1 MKKVKIFDDLNI
13 LVKLR
18 ADVYTCDRAFF
29 GILCQLKHPLYQ
41 FLKVLSLKRRLIVVR
56 QFDEWIV
63 VNTKWPVNAHVTARR
78 AVCSSRISPIII
90 TSGSWRKICFKELLY
105 VIPSFSFI

>member
-1 MKKVKIFDDLNI
+1 M
-13 LVKLR
+13 
-18 ADVYTCDRAFF
+18 YTVIEHFF

-41 FLKVLSLKRRLIVVR
+41 IFKSPKFKRRLIVVR

>member
-1 MKKVKIFDDLNI
+1 MPIKTSSISIF
-13 LVKLR
+13 KSPK
-18 ADVYTCDRAFF
+18 F
-29 GILCQLKHPLYQ
+29 
-41 FLKVLSLKRRLIVVR
+41 KRRLIVVR